1 MVDLIKIDHNDF
13 CMYVQNERFD
23 DIWKN
28 ALGNMENDANRLLCT
43 YNWSD
48 EKAQVTINEET
59 IKSGDKHSA
68 IFFDNADYSIW
79 VDFKDT
85 CKVKDAFFDSNIKKV
100 VNKFP
105 FRVNRQSLSGYLNYN
120 NEIGKSDFILN
131 YTLDKTG
138 EIRSFRF
145 SFEVLSTKLDYHEH
159 WKVIVND
166 IEAEYRM
173 LSIDFLKRTYHSFSE
188 GDSSEETHDLIWWQI
203 FQPLVND
210 FLNAAEAILRKPRHR
225 LKTEEFYERA
235 DKIKRFTP
243 QLENEFAEHRYN
255 EPYLYRTEIN
265 VNHHNTQENQFFK
278 FALFDI
284 AQQHKRLGKKI
295 VEDKRMSEENK
306 KNINNSIESFDN
318 LCSNPFFRT
327 ISSWKGELRN
337 SLVIFRDVHYAEIMR
352 TWSILHESYALND
365 GIHSLETKDIAT
377 LYEIWCYIQMKNI
390 VKEQLS
396 TRGEIEVI
404 DEDRHEMNKRFI
416 RNKKKG
422 EKSRILFKQNDIEL
436 AELYYNDEEDEKKAV
451 RKEDLK
457 MGELESLTVPQ
468 KPDIMLQLIK
478 HQKEEGFKLTY
489 LFDAKYRIDNKDEN
503 NVDTPPSDAIDQM
516 HRYRDAIYYREHD
529 DNSLK
534 KEIVGG
540 YILFPGNGRKTDVE
554 ISHFYES
561 IKAVNIGAFPLRP
574 KSDEN
579 RQLLEDFVGQLID
592 RDASS
597 VLGDSIP
604 QKGLYYTEFD
614 DFDDL
619 VVVAICK
626 NDDQIDWIINNK
638 WYNTPLDKVNE
649 TPLMMKA
656 KYILLHKSNES
667 VSSCV
672 LPIAKG
678 GFEVWTKEKLMNND
692 GHEPYP
698 YAPSKDAYF
707 MFKLGSA
714 DKLPESIKDFS
725 FKFIDAKYIKSNH
738 KQPIAFIK
746 LKDLIGTKVI

>member
-1 MVDLIKIDHNDF
+1 
-13 CMYVQNERFD
+13 
-23 DIWKN
+23 
-28 ALGNMENDANRLLCT
+28 
-43 YNWSD
+43 
-48 EKAQVTINEET
+48 
-59 IKSGDKHSA
+59 
-68 IFFDNADYSIW
+68 
-79 VDFKDT
+79 
-85 CKVKDAFFDSNIKKV
+85 
-100 VNKFP
+100 
-105 FRVNRQSLSGYLNYN
+105 
-120 NEIGKSDFILN
+120 
-131 YTLDKTG
+131 
-138 EIRSFRF
+138 
-145 SFEVLSTKLDYHEH
+145 
-159 WKVIVND
+159 
-166 IEAEYRM
+166 
-173 LSIDFLKRTYHSFSE
+173 
-188 GDSSEETHDLIWWQI
+188 
-203 FQPLVND
+203 
-210 FLNAAEAILRKPRHR
+210 
-225 LKTEEFYERA
+225 
-235 DKIKRFTP
+235 
-243 QLENEFAEHRYN
+243 
-255 EPYLYRTEIN
+255 
-265 VNHHNTQENQFFK
+265 
-278 FALFDI
+278 
-284 AQQHKRLGKKI
+284 
-295 VEDKRMSEENK
+295 
-306 KNINNSIESFDN
+306 
-318 LCSNPFFRT
+318 
-327 ISSWKGELRN
+327 
-337 SLVIFRDVHYAEIMR
+337 
-352 TWSILHESYALND
+352 
-365 GIHSLETKDIAT
+365 
-377 LYEIWCYIQMKNI
+377 
-390 VKEQLS
+390 
-396 TRGEIEVI
+396 
-404 DEDRHEMNKRFI
+404 
-416 RNKKKG
+416 
-422 EKSRILFKQNDIEL
+422 
-436 AELYYNDEEDEKKAV
+436 
-451 RKEDLK
+451 

-489 LFDAKYRIDNKDEN
+489 LFDAKYRIDKKDDN